1 MGSEIITS
9 LQNPRVKE
17 VVRMR
22 RGRGRSERIL
32 IDGRRE
38 IRRALEGGVHIGE
51 VFYCGPLLGGDD
63 EIQILRPARQRGA
76 ELTEVSESVLAKISY
91 GDRVEGM
98 LAVAARPQRSL
109 SDLHLSSCPLVAT
122 VEGLEKPGNLGAILR
137 SADAAGVEAVLVVDA
152 VTDAYGPNVIRSSL
166 GTIFWV
172 PVVEVS
178 AGEALEWLLGRRMLI
193 VAADPSAGSLYT
205 GVDFSGPVAVVLGN
219 EAGGLS
225 GAWAREEVIRAR
237 IPMIGRAD
245 SLNVSITAAL
255 FFYEA
260 LRQRGTGDGE

>member
-1 MGSEIITS
+1 MGGEIIRS
-9 LQNPRVKE
+9 LQNPRVKA

-38 IRRALEGGVHIGE
+38 IRRALEGGVRIGE
-51 VFYCGPLLGGDD
+51 VYYCGDLLSGDD
-63 EIQILRPARQRGA
+63 REGILRPAGEQGA
-76 ELTEVSESVLAKISY
+76 ELTEVSEAVLAKISY

-98 LAVAARPQRSL
+98 LAVGDRPRRVL
-109 SDLHLSSCPLVAT
+109 SDLQLSGCPLVAI

-137 SADAAGVEAVLVVDA
+137 SADAAGVEAVLVADA

-166 GTIFWV
+166 GTIFCV

-178 AGEALEWLLGRRMLI
+178 AGDAIEWLVGRGMRI
-193 VAADPSAGSLYT
+193 VAADPSVGSVYT
-205 GVDFSGPVAVVLGN
+205 RVDFSGPVAVVLGS

-225 GAWAREEVIRAR
+225 RAWAREGVIRAG
-237 IPMIGRAD
+237 IPMTGRAD

-255 FFYEA
+255 FFFEA
-260 LRQRGTGDGE
+260 LRQRGGGGRE